1 MSLNPSKPDDQT
13 LVSQLAIYI
22 RESRVAINALV
33 PGIKMLGSALVEVG
47 NDVQG
52 AKQTVYTVS
61 VDKKAVITHVVF
73 HSPSGSLI
81 GATDIDIGSGALC
94 TTWRQTLSLTTMTVP
109 TDYMVIPSIAA
120 VPVRYTLEP
129 SEATVGIYVNTGS
142 TTAGRTV
149 TMTIFGYEV

>member
-1 MSLNPSKPDDQT
+1 MSLNPNKPEDQV

-22 RESRVAINALV
+22 RENRVALNTLV
-33 PGIKMLGSALVEVG
+33 PGIKLLGTALIEVG

-61 VDKKAVITHVVF
+61 VDKKAVITHTVF
-73 HSPSGSLI
+73 RSPSGTLV

-94 TTWRQTLSLTTMTVP
+94 TTWRQTISLATMTIP
-109 TDYMVIPSIAA
+109 TDYMVIPSIT
-120 VPVRYTLEP
+120 VTPVRYTLEP
-129 SEATVGIYVNTGS
+129 AEATVGIYVNTGS

-149 TMTIFGYEV
+149 TMDIFGYEV

>member
-22 RESRVAINALV
+22 RENRVAINTLV